1 MPFSEFLLTKYKA
14 GIEFHPNLGFMQGTL
29 YLGMGWPMLKR
40 VFVFI
45 GSALFLLLFTAIS
58 VSAQVITGEITGT
71 VTDPSGASV
80 PGATVAATCAATN
93 ASRTATTGNSGS
105 YVLSNLPPCSYSL
118 SVSAQGF
125 KTSLSSADVAVGI
138 TIKKDF
144 ALEVGQKTET
154 VMVEA
159 ATPLVDYSPG
169 VNTDVDT
176 KAILDLPTEG
186 RDFKSILGLTPGV
199 QRSPGGGF
207 MDVSING
214 QRTSTNNYMIDGVPN
229 NDRFYGNELVGQP
242 GLLGVPSAILG
253 NDSIG
258 EYTIQQL
265 PTAENGVKGGAAINV
280 TLKSGT
286 NQFHGTAF
294 YFGDYD
300 WLNANNFFSSSRTA
314 YHNHNYGGTLGG
326 PIIKDRTFFFINFEA
341 QRNKSLA
348 PYNVILPT
356 QGDLQA
362 VTNFFN
368 CTPGNT
374 ASCPIDSGTGNP
386 IVTNTNNLPMN
397 SAGLALLKYYPC
409 SDGAG
414 GTVQCTPG
422 AASAAVS
429 PGGFTQTVLLPDINT
444 LPGSFIVKIDHR
456 LNNKMSLSGRYLY
469 ADSVQSGPAFGYTI
483 PPAKGSGLGADGFNS
498 IVPTRVQFAGGNW
511 IYNIAANK
519 ILDVRFSWSRFSQ
532 ILAPNNKVD
541 PLSLGIDTGP
551 LSPLDFGVPPVY
563 ASSVTYGNIGGIQGY
578 PLSTRPTQTYDASA
592 HATWIKGTHTFKFG
606 GNYQRGSTGSLRNRA
621 RTGLFSFQGDN
632 EFTAA
637 DPANNIPIPGM
648 DIVLTQL
655 LLGRQDRAARSFGD
669 TSRQIYQPS
678 MGLFFQDEWKVTPRV
693 TVSYGLRWDLNGALG
708 ETGNRGSNF
717 FPNKGLVQLGQGLSR
732 LYDLDLH
739 DFGPRAGLAWDI
751 FGNGK
756 TSFRV
761 GYAMAYDVA
770 NFAAILAPY
779 LYQGARAGAFTNSD
793 LGVFSVTADGNVD
806 VGTNL
811 STLFEAF
818 GPNTCYNPATN
829 TASPD
834 WVCIGPQPG
843 SPNPTSPFQT
853 YGANPT
859 GTPPFNAFG
868 TVSPLRTPR
877 IQYYNATIQH
887 ELFPNNVLTVSY
899 VGAHGT
905 NMLLNR
911 QLNLRPIGCFDSA
924 NGGQQTGLPGTA
936 TNTTALNCDRP
947 LDSVFQTGGVP
958 TFKYVNQLTNGG
970 FSRYNSMQVTYRQ
983 RNWHG
988 LNTIVNFT
996 WSNCIDT
1003 NSVNRGGSSTL
1014 PIRENPF
1021 DPTSNQGP
1029 CDTDVRRNFNT
1040 GIGYDFP
1047 KWSAVGRLG
1056 DGWQIGSVATY
1067 ASGRPWTALLSSGA
1081 DNSGQDLSYQRP
1093 NCIGKPI
1100 YQFSDPNSPTITN
1113 VPAVFAIPADATI
1126 GTCGRN
1132 AFRGPHIVQWDF
1144 NLNKTTKITERI
1156 SLQVRFE
1163 IFNLLNHPNF
1173 NPLPAGTTISQRK
1186 INNFP
1191 NTSFS
1196 TYAQT
1201 PDVSSGNPFLSQGGP
1216 RAGQIGAKII
1226 F

>member
-1 MPFSEFLLTKYKA
+1 
-14 GIEFHPNLGFMQGTL
+14 
-29 YLGMGWPMLKR
+29 MLKSYR
-40 VFVFI
+40 SRFSCAVVLVL
-45 GSALFLLLFTAIS
+45 GCALAS
-58 VSAQVITGEITGT
+58 PAQITTGEITGT
-71 VTDPSGASV
+71 VMDQSGAAV
-80 PGATVAATCAATN
+80 AGATVSAVCPDTKFTR
-93 ASRTATTGNSGS
+93 SITSGS
-105 YVLSNLPPCSYSL
+105 AGEYRLAEMPGCVYKVT
-118 SVSAQGF
+118 VSIQGF
-125 KTSLSSADVAVGI
+125 KTTVRDATVTVAQVTKADFQLQLG
-138 TIKKDF
+138 
-144 ALEVGQKTET
+144 ERTET
-154 VMVEA
+154 IVVEA
-159 ATPLVDYSPG
+159 ATPLVEFSSG
-169 VNTDVDT
+169 VSTEVDT
-176 KAILDLPTEG
+176 KSIVDLPTEG

-242 GLLGVPSAILG
+242 GLLGVPSALLG
-253 NDSIG
+253 NDSIS
-258 EYTIQQL
+258 EYTVQQL

-300 WLNANNFFSSSRTA
+300 WLNANNFFSSTRTA

-326 PIIKDRTFFFINFEA
+326 PIFKDRTFFFVNFEA

-368 CTPGNT
+368 CTPANT
-374 ASCPIDSGTGNP
+374 TSCTIDPGTGNP
-386 IVTNTNNLPMN
+386 FITNTNNLPMN
-397 SAGLALLKYYPC
+397 PAGLALLKYYPC

-414 GTVQCTPG
+414 GTVQCTPT
-422 AASAAVS
+422 AASAAVQ

-444 LPGSFIVKIDHR
+444 LPGSFIVKIDHK
-456 LNNKMSLSGRYLY
+456 LNSRMNLSGRYLY

-498 IVPTRVQFAGGNW
+498 IVPTRVQFAGGNL

-541 PLSLGIDTGP
+541 PKSLGIDTGP

-578 PLSTRPTQTYDASA
+578 PLSTRPTQTYDLTT
-592 HATWIKGTHTFKFG
+592 HVTWIKGTHTFKFG
-606 GNYQRGSTGSLRNRA
+606 GNYQRASTGSLRNRA

-637 DPANNIPIPGM
+637 DPKNNITIPGY
-648 DIVLTQL
+648 DVVLTQL
-655 LLGRQDRAARSFGD
+655 LLGRMDRSARSFGD

-678 MGLFFQDEWKVTPRV
+678 LGLFFQDEWKATPRV

-708 ETGNRGSNF
+708 ESGNRGSNF
-717 FPNKGLVQLGQGLSR
+717 LPNQGLVQLGKGISR
-732 LYDLDLH
+732 LYDLDTH

-751 FGNGK
+751 FGNGR

-761 GYAMAYDVA
+761 GYTMAYDVA
-770 NFAAILAPY
+770 NFASILAPY
-779 LYQGARAGAFTNSD
+779 LYQGARAGAFSNPD
-793 LGVFSVTADGNVD
+793 LGVFSVTADGNAS

-818 GPNTCYNPATN
+818 GPNTCYNPAAN

-834 WVCIGPQPG
+834 WVCIGPQAG
-843 SPNPTSPFQT
+843 SANPTTPFQT

-887 ELFPNNVLTVSY
+887 ELFRNNVLTVSY
-899 VGAHGT
+899 IGAHGT

-924 NGGQQTGLPGTA
+924 NGGQQTGLPGTP
-936 TNTTALNCDRP
+936 TNTTTLNCNRP

-958 TFKYVNQLTNGG
+958 SFQYVNQLTNDG
-970 FSRYNSMQVTYRQ
+970 FSRYNSMQISYRQ

-988 LNTIVNFT
+988 LNSIVNFT

-1014 PIRENPF
+1014 PIAENPYN
-1021 DPTSNQGP
+1021 PRSNQGP

-1040 GIGYDFP
+1040 GIGYEFP
-1047 KWSAVGRLG
+1047 RWSAIGRLG
-1056 DGWQIGSVATY
+1056 DGWQMGSVATY

-1081 DNSGQDLSYQRP
+1081 DNSGQDLTYQRP

-1113 VPAVFAIPADATI
+1113 VPAVFAIPADGTI

-1144 NLNKTTKITERI
+1144 NLNKTTKITERMA
-1156 SLQVRFE
+1156 LQIRFE

-1173 NPLPAGTTISQRK
+1173 NPIPAGVTISQKK
-1186 INNFP
+1186 INSFP

-1201 PDVSSGNPFLSQGGP
+1201 PDVASGNPFLSQGGP
-1216 RAGQIGAKII
+1216 RAGQIGLKLI